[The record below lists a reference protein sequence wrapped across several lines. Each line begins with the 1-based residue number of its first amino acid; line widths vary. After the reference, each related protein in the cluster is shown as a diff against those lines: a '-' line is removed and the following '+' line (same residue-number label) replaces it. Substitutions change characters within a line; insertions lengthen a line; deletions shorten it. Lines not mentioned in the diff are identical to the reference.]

1 MILQTFHNP
10 VWTITEV
17 GAAYSILIFVV
28 GFLIY
33 NLFDSIVEM
42 VSDFKRWLR

>member
-1 MILQTFHNP
+1 MILQTFHDP
-10 VWTITEV
+10 VWTISEV
-17 GAAYSILIFVV
+17 GAIYLLLLFGA

-42 VSDFKRWLR
+42 VSEFKKWFK